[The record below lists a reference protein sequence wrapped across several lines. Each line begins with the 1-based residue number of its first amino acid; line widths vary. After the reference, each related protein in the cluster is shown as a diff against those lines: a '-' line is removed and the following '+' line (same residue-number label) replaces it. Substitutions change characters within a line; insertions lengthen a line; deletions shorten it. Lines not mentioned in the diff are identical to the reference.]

1 LASGALGQWGFWLCE
16 EKAFSHP
23 QPTAEMMDGPSCGA
37 DSYDELTIYQSRSG
51 LRNVDCHKFVAKRH
65 KARVEYSRTDK
76 PPVSGVDLP

>member
-1 LASGALGQWGFWLCE
+1 
-16 EKAFSHP
+16 
-23 QPTAEMMDGPSCGA
+23 MMDGPSCGA